1 MIAPPAQAE
10 PHQPGGSPIEVHGR
24 YAPGRGELATLS
36 AAGQFERIAA
46 ADGDFVIV
54 VRGPSRDARAEDTR
68 ACNAC
73 THDVHIQDQRAS
85 DTVITSASGIVN
97 YFYARGPAGVCH
109 GTEVAQVAEAAGR
122 PWQWDFA
129 AVADYL
135 RLGHPLGSAT
145 LHAGVRRFHAGSVT
159 TISPAGPV
167 LVDTALDRTPAAAS
181 AGGPRNQDPRNQ
193 DPRNQDPRP
202 QDPRDARHPARATAA
217 LLAAVAAVEPECALS
232 MSGGLDSRALL
243 AALLHLDRRPALIVS
258 GLPGSFDREV
268 ATAIARR
275 FGLALT
281 AVEVTEAD
289 VRDGAAE
296 VAAATCG
303 LLPASNWAG
312 LAHLR
317 CLQGRGQAGAPI
329 LHGANGEY
337 ARSYFA
343 PPGGIA
349 ALRTARHPAADLAQ
363 VWAATM
369 PEPFGIREKEMICT
383 GLRGELSPVAMRR
396 RIAAAVAGLAEGPR
410 AGGVLA
416 AADEVFLRERGRGK
430 TSADLAAI
438 GRYAPWRVPFFAP
451 GWTAAV
457 RALPRQ
463 WKLGSALHRR
473 MIAALCPALLRFPE
487 EGYPAAVTRR
497 RPPARYW
504 VRGPGP
510 GGPHYLDQ
518 RIFRGDLFAGHA
530 DAISDLIDP
539 GLFRQVVAEQ
549 RRSGTRPHVAFALL
563 ALAMFREQ
571 GSGGLPARRI

>member
-1 MIAPPAQAE
+1 MIARPPQAGPQPPAC
-10 PHQPGGSPIEVHGR
+10 SPIEVHGW
-24 YAPGRGELATLS
+24 YPPGGGELAALS
-36 AAGQFERIAA
+36 AAGQFGRIAT
-46 ADGDFVIV
+46 ADGDFVVV
-54 VRGPSRDARAEDTR
+54 VRRPSLDARAADTPAYDGR
-68 ACNAC
+68 
-73 THDVHIQDQRAS
+73 IQDARIQDRRAPG
-85 DTVITSASGIVN
+85 TVITSASGIVN

-109 GTEVAQVAEAAGR
+109 GTEVAKVAEAAGL
-122 PWQWDFA
+122 PWQWDLA

-135 RLGHPLGSAT
+135 RLGHPLGAAT
-145 LHAGVRRFHAGSVT
+145 LHAGVRRFQAGSVT

-167 LVDTALDRTPAAAS
+167 FVDTVLDGRPPAPAAD
-181 AGGPRNQDPRNQ
+181 GPRNRDPRN
-193 DPRNQDPRP
+193 R
-202 QDPRDARHPARATAA
+202 DPRDARHPARATAA
-217 LLAAVAAVEPECALS
+217 LLAAVAEVEPECALS
-232 MSGGLDSRALL
+232 MSGGLDSRVLL
-243 AALLHLDRRPALIVS
+243 AALLQLGRRPALIVS

-296 VAAATCG
+296 VAAVTCG

-317 CLQGRGQAGAPI
+317 CLQGRGPAGGPV

-343 PPGGIA
+343 PPDGIA

-363 VWAATM
+363 VWAATI
-369 PEPFGIREKEMICT
+369 PEPFGMREKEMICP
-383 GLRGELSPVAMRR
+383 GLRAELSPVAVRR
-396 RIAAAVAGLAEGPR
+396 RIAAVVAGLAAGPR
-410 AGGVLA
+410 SGGVLEV
-416 AADEVFLRERGRGK
+416 ADEVFLRERGRGK

-438 GRYAPWRVPFFAP
+438 GRHAPWRVPFFAP

-463 WKLGSALHRR
+463 CKLGSALHRR
-473 MIAALCPALLRFPE
+473 MIAALCPELLAFPE

-504 VRGPGP
+504 VRGPGA

-530 DAISDLIDP
+530 DAIGDLIDP
-539 GLFRQVVAEQ
+539 VLFGQVGAEQ

-571 GSGGLPARRI
+571 ATGRPPARRT

>member
-1 MIAPPAQAE
+1 MIARPSQAG
-10 PHQPGGSPIEVHGR
+10 PRPLADSPVEVHGW
-24 YAPGRGELATLS
+24 YPSGRGELAALS
-36 AAGQFERIAA
+36 AAGQFGRIAA
-46 ADGDFVIV
+46 ADGDFVVV
-54 VRGPSRDARAEDTR
+54 VRRPSRDARAADTR
-68 ACNAC
+68 AYDGRIQDAR
-73 THDVHIQDQRAS
+73 IQDQRAPA
-85 DTVITSASGIVN
+85 TVITSASGIVN

-109 GTEVAQVAEAAGR
+109 GTEVAKVAEAAGL

-135 RLGHPLGSAT
+135 RLGHPLGAAT
-145 LHAGVRRFHAGSVT
+145 LHAGVRRFQAGSVT

-167 LVDTALDRTPAAAS
+167 LVDTALDGRPPAPAAD
-181 AGGPRNQDPRNQ
+181 GPRTQDPRTQ
-193 DPRNQDPRP
+193 DPI
-202 QDPRDARHPARATAA
+202 DARHPARATAA

-232 MSGGLDSRALL
+232 MSGGLDSRVLL
-243 AALLHLDRRPALIVS
+243 AALLQLDRRPALIVS

-296 VAAATCG
+296 VAAVTCG

-317 CLQGRGQAGAPI
+317 CLQGQGPAGGPV

-363 VWAATM
+363 VWAATI
-369 PEPFGIREKEMICT
+369 PEPFGMREKEMICP
-383 GLRGELSPVAMRR
+383 GLRAELSPVAVRR
-396 RIAAAVAGLAEGPR
+396 HIATAVASLAEGPR
-410 AGGVLA
+410 SGGVLEV
-416 AADEVFLRERGRGK
+416 ADEVFLRERGRGK

-463 WKLGSALHRR
+463 CKLGSALHRR
-473 MIAALCPALLRFPE
+473 MIAALCPELLAFPE

-504 VRGPGP
+504 VRGPGA

-539 GLFRQVVAEQ
+539 VLFGQVEAEQ

-571 GSGGLPARRI
+571 VTGGPPARRT